1 MTPRSAPQDHAPE
14 RRSFEPAVFW
24 LALAAFVVWT
34 IAVTTGWAE
43 RTVDTWLPAS
53 SVPPRSYLGQ
63 VLESF
68 SLVTSPIFVTV
79 VTAALAARS
88 YRRRQRHLAVALGVA
103 ALGMPLAQI
112 LRLAIDRP
120 RPETAFADSLSA
132 AGPSYPSGHV
142 LAVTILVWVLVTV
155 ANAQRLSV
163 ASRVRVRVLGGALI
177 FFTCVDQWAIGAVRL
192 SDMVGGALFGM
203 VLASAALW
211 ISGIE
216 RNDLPWRSRRAAARS
231 GKRAAVV
238 YNPTKVLEFDQFRRR
253 VGAAM
258 DDAGWE
264 PPVWLETEV
273 DDPGYGM
280 ARDALAKGVD
290 LVLVAGGDGT
300 VRAVCQE
307 LAGSGVPVA
316 IIPAGTGNLLGRNLG
331 VPLDEDAA
339 LEVALTGAPRPVD
352 MIRWSAGGKDATFA
366 VMAGVGLDAQIMRDT
381 DPRLKKVVKGGAY
394 VVAGFRQV
402 GTEPFKARIRVD
414 GRMIHAGS
422 AIMALVGNV
431 GKLQGGVTLLP
442 EAQAADGRLHVLVAR
457 PRGVRGW
464 MRLVGTLGQDGPGS
478 PMLRVAGTRVEAELD
493 REVPFQ
499 IDGDTEGSTRSFSAE
514 VLPEAL
520 LVMVPP
526 RAD

>member
-1 MTPRSAPQDHAPE
+1 MTSAGAQDHVPA

-24 LALAAFVVWT
+24 LALAAFVAWT
-34 IAVTTGWAE
+34 IAVTTGWAD

-53 SVPPRSYLGQ
+53 TVPARSYLGQ
-63 VLESF
+63 VLEAF
-68 SLVTSPIFVTV
+68 SLATSPIFVTL
-79 VTAALAARS
+79 VTASLALRS
-88 YRRRQRHLAVALGVA
+88 YRRRQRQVAVALTVA

-112 LRLAIDRP
+112 LRSVIARP
-120 RPETAFADSLSA
+120 RPEGAFADSLSA
-132 AGPSYPSGHV
+132 AGSSYPSGHV

-155 ANAQRLSV
+155 ANAQRLST

-177 FFTCVDQWAIGAVRL
+177 FFTCLDQWALGAVRL
-192 SDMVGGALFGM
+192 SDMVGGWLFGM
-203 VLASAALW
+203 VIASAALW

-216 RNDLPWRSRRAAARS
+216 RSDLPWRRRRAADRS
-231 GKRAAVV
+231 GKRAAVI

-258 DDAGWE
+258 AEAGWE
-264 PPVWLETEV
+264 MPVWLETEQ
-273 DDPGYGM
+273 DDPGHQM
-280 ARDALAKGVD
+280 ARDARARGVD

-300 VRAVCQE
+300 VRAVCEE
-307 LAGSGVPVA
+307 LAGGGVPVA

-331 VPLDEDAA
+331 VPLDEDEA
-339 LEVALTGAPRPVD
+339 LDTALNGVPQPVD
-352 MIRWSAGGKDATFA
+352 MIRWSAGGTHATFA

-394 VVAGFRQV
+394 VVAGIRQV
-402 GTEPFKARIRVD
+402 GTEPFKARIKVD
-414 GRMIHAGS
+414 GRVVHDGS

-431 GKLQGGVTLLP
+431 GKLQGGVNLLP

-457 PRGVRGW
+457 ARGVRGW
-464 MRLVGTLGQDGPGS
+464 VQLVGTLGKDGPGS
-478 PMLRVAGTRVEAELD
+478 PMRRVSGTRVEAELD

-499 IDGDTEGSTRSFSAE
+499 IDGDTEGSTRAFSAE

-520 LVMVPP
+520 LVMAP
-526 RAD
+526 RPAD